1 MSLGSWN
8 GAPAGSSPA
17 HMSAWSLL
25 RLGWVTPTDVTTAQ
39 VGAAIDSIETS
50 GKVFRLSLPG
60 TTSEYFLIENRQP
73 IGFDAA
79 LLGTGLLIWHVD
91 DSQTSN
97 DQDNHRLLDLE
108 EADEGVSGDR
118 PTDST
123 RRTRSVTCWSS
134 ARSRARTSSCRNAA
148 TPCGRQE
155 SRSQYCVCNCRRSQS
170 RRASASG
177 PVKSGT
183 LTA

>member
-1 MSLGSWN
+1 
-8 GAPAGSSPA
+8 
-17 HMSAWSLL
+17 MSAWSLL

-79 LLGTGLLIWHVD
+79 LLGSGLLIWHVD

-97 DQDNHRLLDLE
+97 DQDHHRLLDLG
-108 EADEGVSGDR
+108 EADEGVPVDR
-118 PTDST
+118 PTDSG
-123 RRTRSVTCWSS
+123 
-134 ARSRARTSSCRNAA
+134 ARWEDTAAR
-148 TPCGRQE
+148 
-155 SRSQYCVCNCRRSQS
+155 
-170 RRASASG
+170 
-177 PVKSGT
+177 
-183 LTA
+183 